1 MQTWELQPQR
11 FGFGKFGMKAKSS
24 HFVNVLYKILIL
36 SQATLLR
43 GIKKRRKISIKTSMV
58 LYRVIYYSSM
68 DRGAWKATV
77 LGVAGLSD

>member
-11 FGFGKFGMKAKSS
+11 FGFGKFGTKAKSS

-36 SQATLLR
+36 SQATMLR
-43 GIKKRRKISIKTSMV
+43 RIKKRRKISIKTSMV

-68 DRGAWKATV
+68 DRGAGKATV
-77 LGVAGLSD
+77 LRVVGLSD

>member
-1 MQTWELQPQR
+1 M
-11 FGFGKFGMKAKSS
+11 GKFGMKAKSS
-24 HFVNVLYKILIL
+24 HFVNVLYKILVL
-36 SQATLLR
+36 SQPTMLR
-43 GIKKRRKISIKTSMV
+43 RIRKRRKISIKTSMV

>member
-1 MQTWELQPQR
+1 M
-11 FGFGKFGMKAKSS
+11 GKFGMKAKSS

-36 SQATLLR
+36 SQPTMLR
-43 GIKKRRKISIKTSMV
+43 RIRKRRKISIKTSMV
-58 LYRVIYYSSM
+58 LCRVIYYSSM